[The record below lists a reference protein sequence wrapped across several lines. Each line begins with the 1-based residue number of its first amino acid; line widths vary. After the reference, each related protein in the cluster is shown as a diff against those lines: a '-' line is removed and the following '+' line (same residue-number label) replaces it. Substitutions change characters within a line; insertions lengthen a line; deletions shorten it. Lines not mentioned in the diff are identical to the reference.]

1 MIALTDTQKKE
12 VAKLL
17 DLAQRVSGLD
27 RTCPLCVLEVAADE
41 LTWQKMQVLRSLG
54 W

>member
-1 MIALTDTQKKE
+1 MIALTDTQKRE

-27 RTCPLCVLEVAADE
+27 RTCPLAVLAIAADE
-41 LTWQKMQVLRSLG
+41 LTWQKMQVVRALG